1 MATFKFRLASVL
13 RLREHMKNQKHWE
26 LRALYDTRREMVIE
40 IDTLEKE
47 LLDGDAVMAEGQI
60 FTALELRLRAEHDQ
74 SLTKRIQAK
83 RVTLDRFDD
92 SIAEKRTELVEAMRA
107 VKSLEKLRQRHEER
121 YWRAQNVTQQRLSD
135 EIAQRKFVHPENRKK
150 IPS

>member
-1 MATFKFRLASVL
+1 
-13 RLREHMKNQKHWE
+13 
-26 LRALYDTRREMVIE
+26 
-40 IDTLEKE
+40 
-47 LLDGDAVMAEGQI
+47 
-60 FTALELRLRAEHDQ
+60 
-74 SLTKRIQAK
+74 
-83 RVTLDRFDD
+83 
-92 SIAEKRTELVEAMRA
+92 MRA